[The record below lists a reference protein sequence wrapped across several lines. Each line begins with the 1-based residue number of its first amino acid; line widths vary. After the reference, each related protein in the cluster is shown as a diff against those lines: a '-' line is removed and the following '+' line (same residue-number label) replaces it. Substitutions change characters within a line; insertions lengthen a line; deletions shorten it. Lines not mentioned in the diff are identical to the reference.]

1 VVGDRSPAA
10 VKCNP
15 VKIIGQPY
23 QDGKGNVEE
32 KEIVEVNSETKRE
45 FNEKV

>member
-1 VVGDRSPAA
+1 VGAAA
-10 VKCNP
+10 VNR
-15 VKIIGQPY
+15 PY
-23 QDGKGNVEE
+23 QDGKGNVEK

>member
-1 VVGDRSPAA
+1 MGH
-10 VKCNP
+10 
-15 VKIIGQPY
+15 PY

-32 KEIVEVNSETKRE
+32 KEIVEVNSETKRA